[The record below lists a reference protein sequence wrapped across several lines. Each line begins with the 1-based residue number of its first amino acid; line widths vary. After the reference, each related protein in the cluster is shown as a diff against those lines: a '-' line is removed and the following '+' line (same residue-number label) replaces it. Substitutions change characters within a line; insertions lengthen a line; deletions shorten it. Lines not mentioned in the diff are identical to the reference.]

1 MAIVIIVKMEN
12 GKEKLRLTAKATTIG
27 RSSKANF
34 KIPDENLSSI
44 HASFELTHD
53 HNVLVKDL
61 GSTNGTFLN
70 GSQIQESH
78 IYVDDEVLIGANI
91 FYISKGELTQKEA
104 KQLTR
109 DFERTNMSFVKLNDK
124 MSPKEATKSVSRVAT
139 KLAESQGK
147 EPPKK
152 ASESNFNDTVSRV
165 KAKMENQ
172 NFGGDDEHV
181 MDMEESSGNT
191 QFIKIGKAPAKKTK
205 AKAKKAKSRKKKK
218 SKMRGRKG
226 SSNKEETGIF
236 GKIKKLFGG

>member
-1 MAIVIIVKMEN
+1 MAIVIIVKTES

-27 RSSKANF
+27 RSSKADF
-34 KIPDENLSSI
+34 KISDENLSSI

-78 IYVDDEVLIGANI
+78 IYVDDEILIGTNI

-124 MSPKEATKSVSRVAT
+124 MSPKEATKSVSRVST

-147 EPPKK
+147 EVSKK
-152 ASESNFNDTVSRV
+152 ASDSNINETVSRV
-165 KAKMENQ
+165 KEKLENQ
-172 NFGGDDEHV
+172 NFAGDDENLV
-181 MDMEESSGNT
+181 DMEESSGNT

-205 AKAKKAKSRKKKK
+205 AKAKKAKARKKK
-218 SKMRGRKG
+218 SRKAK
-226 SSNKEETGIF
+226 KESTGLF
-236 GKIKKLFGG
+236 GKIKKLFGD